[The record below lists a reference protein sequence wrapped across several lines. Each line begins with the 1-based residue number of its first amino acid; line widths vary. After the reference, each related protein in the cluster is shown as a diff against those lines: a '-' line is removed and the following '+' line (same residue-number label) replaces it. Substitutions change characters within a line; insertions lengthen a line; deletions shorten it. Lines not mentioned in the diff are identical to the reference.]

1 MTRTS
6 EAPLVSVVIPVRDA
20 RRYVGEAIASVLGQ
34 RERALEVIVVDDG
47 SGDDSVAVVEA
58 VADPRVRLLTQ
69 PPAGAAA
76 ARNRGVGASSA
87 PYLAFLDAD
96 DRWTPAKLA
105 LQLAALNR
113 HASAEMVLGHAREID
128 ENGMRLRTGAPRPA
142 YSPCSMLVRRAAFER
157 VGDFETGPDVGEFI
171 DWFARA
177 EDAGLA
183 HLMLPD
189 VVMERRVHAAN
200 MTRTEEA
207 RAGYARVVRNVA
219 ARRGRARHA
228 SR

>member
-1 MTRTS
+1 MTRAS
-6 EAPLVSVVIPVRDA
+6 VAPLVSVVIPMRDA
-20 RRYVGEAIASVLGQ
+20 GRYVGEAIASVLGQ
-34 RERALEVIVVDDG
+34 SERALEVVVVDDG
-47 SGDDSVAVVEA
+47 SGDDSIAVVEA
-58 VADPRVRLLTQ
+58 VEDPRVRLLTQ
-69 PPAGAAA
+69 AAAGAAA

-105 LQLAALNR
+105 LQLAALDR
-113 HASAEMVLGHAREID
+113 RASAEMVFGHAREID
-128 ENGMRLRTGAPRPA
+128 EDGERLHAAPRPA
-142 YSPCSMLVRRAAFER
+142 YSPCSMLVRRAGFER
-157 VGDFETGPDVGEFI
+157 VGNFETGSDVGEFI

-177 EDAGLA
+177 DDAGLR
-183 HLMLPD
+183 HLMLTD

-207 RAGYARVVRNVA
+207 RAGYARVVRNIA
-219 ARRGRARHA
+219 ARRGRARNA